1 MLETALFSIA
11 PSDDLEFFLE
21 SSDGVIE
28 SSTIYFTRR
37 SKLHFGDD
45 HYLLGSIEAISGN
58 IEDGL
63 DQLLFESVRLE
74 VNMVGGYQSDP
85 FEDEIFG
92 FSANFTKDGVESSV
106 RYALIST
113 GFDYCIQLKF
123 LKGFTEEDISD
134 ISRAIAVGAFK
145 SYEGK
150 ERFGDVLNLGF
161 TGSQLNSS
169 IGSRVIL
176 RSTY

>member
-21 SSDGVIE
+21 SSDGVVE
-28 SSTIYFTRR
+28 SSTLYFTRP
-37 SKLHFGDD
+37 SKLHYGVDNI
-45 HYLLGSIEAISGN
+45 LLGSIEVIQGR

-63 DQLLFESVRLE
+63 DDLLFESVRLE
-74 VNMVGGYQSDP
+74 VDIIGGYQSDP
-85 FEDEIFG
+85 FEDDIFG
-92 FSANFTKDGVESSV
+92 FSVKTIKDGVESSV
-106 RYALIST
+106 SYALIST
-113 GFDYCIQLKF
+113 GFNYCIQFKF

-134 ISRAIAVGAFK
+134 ISRSIVDGTFK
-145 SYEGK
+145 NYQGK
-150 ERFGDVLNLGF
+150 GHFGDVLNLEF

-176 RSTY
+176 HSAY